1 MHYFRGGNTTNVRD
15 EAAAAANSGDVS
27 TGGRVMGS
35 LPHGVS
41 LGISLSLGGNW
52 CGQVHR
58 ERWRHGRW
66 REAPLAYFSFYTF
79 SQPKSWIL
87 RSLGGHTSLYRHSVC
102 PASRPG
108 GCRVEVVGGMQ
119 TGVRHCRQ
127 RESKASRAPVPTPPY
142 HSSCHK
148 CVSFTKSRGASSPKT
163 FVRQLSSLL
172 FSCPR
177 LLRNS
182 PLCGRGTDEN
192 LSQISHFQL

>member
-1 MHYFRGGNTTNVRD
+1 VQAWGPHRPRQRQGRWAATGFHNCAVVGDDRRRGAREANIHYFRGGNSTNVRD

-119 TGVRHCRQ
+119 TGVRHCR
-127 RESKASRAPVPTPPY
+127 
-142 HSSCHK
+142 
-148 CVSFTKSRGASSPKT
+148 
-163 FVRQLSSLL
+163 
-172 FSCPR
+172 
-177 LLRNS
+177 
-182 PLCGRGTDEN
+182 
-192 LSQISHFQL
+192 